1 MKIYRTTLD
10 GKTFDGKPVL
20 DMTPD
25 GQFRDPRPAPLAE
38 KLFRAA
44 VVVAVIGGMVV
55 VAALALWF
63 ALLLVPIVL
72 AAGLLA
78 YGLFRWRLWRAGRP
92 FTPGAF
98 PWGSL
103 GRQGNPFRR

>member
-1 MKIYRTTLD
+1 MKIHHTNP
-10 GKTFDGKPVL
+10 DGKPVL
-20 DMTPD
+20 DMTLD

-44 VVVAVIGGMVV
+44 VLVAVIGGMVT

-63 ALLLVPIVL
+63 ALLLIPVVF

-78 YGLFRWRLWRAGRP
+78 YGLFRWRLWRAGRA

-98 PWGSL
+98 PFGSFS
-103 GRQGNPFRR
+103 RQGSTSGNPFRR